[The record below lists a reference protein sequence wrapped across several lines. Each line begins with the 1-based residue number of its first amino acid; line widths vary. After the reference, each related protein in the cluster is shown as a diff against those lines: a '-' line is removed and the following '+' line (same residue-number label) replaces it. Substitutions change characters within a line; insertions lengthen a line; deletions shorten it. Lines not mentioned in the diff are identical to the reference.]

1 LSFEYSEDIAMACPD
16 WWERVIERL
25 NGHYHKYKST
35 LPGAVFAVET
45 LRDGRL
51 LSSIG
56 EGWSNDTIFE
66 MGSATKPFTAIGV
79 LMALEEHDFLDI
91 DIPVFKLPG
100 MDFYAE
106 DPAKRMITVRHLL
119 QHTSG
124 LPSFRHYRSSQKGPC
139 NDPTGELVCG
149 SNLGIDVGPTVPYTG
164 SPGGTNECVRVNGR
178 CLQSRV
184 VSLEKVSEYVMKT
197 YSPIYE
203 PGKKFYVNN
212 YGFIVAGRIIEQL
225 SGKSMNIYLKE
236 KLFKPLGMT
245 DSFYV
250 AQETGDPE
258 VDRKIDEGVTRQQRD
273 RIADLTVISDDGK
286 LPPEIAPGPN
296 GHWDKFKKGW
306 RLVEAG
312 GGFYSSASDLLSFWA
327 MLRDGGVSS
336 GRRVLSERVTSLLVD
351 DQGFG
356 HTMGFAY
363 VDESERNGEG
373 AKTLMHL
380 GGFNTFYWYDLRR
393 GDPLIAMFLTQRL
406 TTATTLND
414 DPDVI
419 FRVYAPLVEAGVFGD
434 PLPDEL
440 Q

>member
-1 LSFEYSEDIAMACPD
+1 MNGPG
-16 WWERVIERL
+16 WWQHIIEKL
-25 NGHYHKYKST
+25 NDHQIKYRET

-51 LSSIG
+51 ISSVG

-66 MGSATKPFTAIGV
+66 MGSATKPFTATGV
-79 LMALEEHDFLDI
+79 LMALEENDLLDI
-91 DIPVFKLPG
+91 EMPVYKIPG
-100 MDFYAE
+100 MDLYAE
-106 DPAKRMITVRHLL
+106 DPVKRMITVRHLL

-124 LPSFRHYRSSQKGPC
+124 LPSFRHYTRSQKSPC
-139 NDPTGELVCG
+139 YDPNGEMPCC
-149 SNLGIDVGPTVPYTG
+149 SNLGVDVGPTVPYTG
-164 SPGGTNECVRVNGR
+164 SPGGTNECARVNGM

-197 YSPIYE
+197 YSPVYR
-203 PGKKFYVNN
+203 PGSKFNVNN

-236 KLFKPLGMT
+236 RLFEPLGMT

-250 AQETGDPE
+250 AQKTGDEE
-258 VDRKIDEGVTRQQRD
+258 VDKRIDEGVTQQQRD

-296 GHWDKFKKGW
+296 GHWDKFKRGW

-312 GGFYSSASDLLSFWA
+312 GGFYSSAPDLLTYWA
-327 MLRDGGVSS
+327 ALRDNGVSG
-336 GRRVLSERVTSLLVD
+336 GRRVLSDRVVGLLVD

-363 VDESERNGEG
+363 VDESQRHGEG

-380 GGFNTFYWYDLRR
+380 GGFNTFYWYDLRPSN
-393 GDPLIAMFLTQRL
+393 PLIAMFLTQRL

-419 FRVYAPLVEAGVFGD
+419 FRVFAPLVEAGVFGD

-440 Q
+440 R